1 MLRTV
6 VRRTTWM
13 TIGAVLLAASLSA
26 AGTER
31 LEPAARLT
39 LTWMDNMAGTANFI
53 IERKTAAGGA
63 YASIATTGTG
73 ITTHVDTA
81 VIAGTTYC
89 YRVKAFNASG
99 ESSYS
104 NEACS
109 APQAPR

>member
-1 MLRTV
+1 MDRDPRTV
-6 VRRTTWM
+6 YK
-13 TIGAVLLAASLSA
+13 ILGALLVVSTLSA
-26 AGTER
+26 AGAER
-31 LEPAARLT
+31 LERAARLT
-39 LTWMDNMAGTANFI
+39 LTWMDNTSGTANFI
-53 IERKTAAGGA
+53 VERKTGAGGA